1 MKKYYQIDEKIFVSE
16 LKCSGIVKAIDV
28 ENKEVIVSYF
38 AGKNEEGK
46 PIFKQD
52 NFKFWQINKYREL
65 DKITFAKVKP
75 EATIPSKRRED
86 GAYDIY
92 CCFEEESIQLP
103 IGEIRKV
110 SAGIASAFSPKY
122 RIKIR
127 ERSSSGSNGLTVKA
141 GLIDSGFR
149 NEWQI
154 VLNNTTNKEIII
166 TKNVNEIKI
175 FEDRIEYPYSKAIAQ
190 AVVEYTPNVRIREI
204 SYDELKEI
212 PSERGMGGFGS
223 TNK

>member
-1 MKKYYQIDEKIFVSE
+1 MKKYYEVGEKIFVGE
-16 LKCSGIVKAIDV
+16 LKRSGVVKALNI
-28 ENKEVIVSYF
+28 EEKEATISYF
-38 AGKNEEGK
+38 NGKDEEGK

-92 CCFEEESIQLP
+92 CCFEEESIQLLP
-103 IGEIRKV
+103 GEIKKIPT
-110 SAGIASAFSPKY
+110 GIASAFSPKY

-154 VLNNTTNKEIII
+154 VLNNTNNKEIII

-175 FEDRIEYPYSKAIAQ
+175 YDDRIEYPYSKAIAQ